1 MAQVKDRRKKKG
13 GATEGEQPE
22 LSDEHKSREA
32 AKQNKL
38 VHAPDSAGGGTWVG
52 KMITRIAVG
61 LPLLFA
67 FGYIIASHHFYICT
81 LILFIQCVA
90 YRELVTLKYDA
101 KDSTYI
107 RAWSNFFN
115 IAALLVSMFYFY
127 GRLYLPVLEQFEA
140 FREVAQLLLVNH
152 LAVSYG
158 AYITLLLTYVLTL
171 KNPYYALQ
179 YDRMCWTVLVHVLV
193 FLQTRFL
200 VNNILDGVIWFI
212 LPATLVITND
222 IVAYFAGLMFGRRIL
237 RVPFLSISPNKTW
250 EGFISAIP
258 CTMVVAYVVAG
269 LYAKW
274 RWMICPR
281 IDLVSPVDNDCI
293 ISPVFFERDYDVPY
307 IGTVSAMPIQMYA
320 LGIGLFSSLV
330 CPFAGFFTSG
340 MKRAFGI
347 KDFASLFPGHGG
359 MTDRMDCQMLMGA
372 FVYTLLRTLNPISTA
387 IVESLWWK
395 IEQLSLVE
403 QRELF
408 DRLKIGTNF
417 TRT

>member
-1 MAQVKDRRKKKG
+1 VKDRRKKKG
-13 GATEGEQPE
+13 GAEQSSGGAS
-22 LSDEHKSREA
+22 LTDEHGSREA
-32 AKQNKL
+32 ARQNKL
-38 VHAPDSAGGGTWVG
+38 VHAPDSAGGGTWLG

-61 LPLLFA
+61 LPLLFI

-81 LILFIQCVA
+81 LILLIQCGA

-101 KDSTYI
+101 KDSTYL
-107 RAWSNFFN
+107 RVWSNFFN
-115 IAALLVSMFYFY
+115 TASLITVMFHYY
-127 GRLYLPVLEQFEA
+127 ARLYLPVFEQYEVL
-140 FREVAQLLLVNH
+140 REPAQWLLVNH

-158 AYITLLLTYVLTL
+158 AYIFLLLSFVLTL
-171 KNPYYALQ
+171 KNPYYEQQ
-179 YDRMCWTVLVHVLV
+179 YQRLCWTALAHILV

-200 VNNILDGVIWFI
+200 VSNVLDGVIWFI

-222 IVAYFAGLMFGRRIL
+222 IVAYFAGLMFGRKIL

-269 LYAKW
+269 FYARW
-274 RWMICPR
+274 NWMICPR
-281 IDLVSPVDNDCI
+281 VDLVSPVDNNCVV
-293 ISPVFFERDYDVPY
+293 SPVFFERDYDVPY
-307 IGTVSAMPIQMYA
+307 IGTVSAMPVQMYA
-320 LGIGLFSSLV
+320 LIIGVFCSLV

-359 MTDRMDCQMLMGA
+359 MTDRMDCQMLVGG
-372 FVYTLLRTLNPISTA
+372 FVYVLLRALNPISTSV
-387 IVESLWWK
+387 VEALWWK
-395 IEQLSLVE
+395 FEQLSLVE
-403 QRELF
+403 QREIF